1 MTISTCSGAD
11 AAVEAEA
18 ISLYEAIGGR
28 AALVAAVDVFYG
40 RLLADAELGPFFPG
54 GVGDRHRAYVVTFLG
69 EALGGPSR
77 YRGPE
82 MATAHRGL
90 GISDS
95 HFDRAAGHLEATL
108 DELGV
113 PRELTV
119 QIVGIVAGLRSAVV
133 TA

>member
-1 MTISTCSGAD
+1 MTMTSCTGTD

-40 RLLADAELGPFFPG
+40 RVLADAELGPLFPA
-54 GVGDRHRAYVVTFLG
+54 GVGERHRAYVVTFLG

-77 YRGPE
+77 YRGPDV
-82 MATAHRGL
+82 AAAHRRVT
-90 GISDS
+90 ISNS

-119 QIVGIVAGLRSAVV
+119 QIIAIVAGLRLAVV